1 MRSNSLM
8 TLNKL
13 FSGILPENMLMGSS
27 LIMKSL
33 LVHRCVSLARRDRG
47 RPLAGEVVAMTSSLV
62 LLHVDAVQKGIIGR
76 DKKSE
81 QATAQDRFGCQL
93 SFLLRSISSQW
104 LKGDKGYQYPAS
116 PAFNMAAKSAVRR
129 T

>member
-1 MRSNSLM
+1 M

-33 LVHRCVSLARRDRG
+33 LVHRCVSPARRDRG

-62 LLHVDAVQKGIIGR
+62 LLHVDAVQKGIIDR

-81 QATAQDRFGCQL
+81 PATVQDSLGCEYV
-93 SFLLRSISSQW
+93 FFISISV
-104 LKGDKGYQYPAS
+104 S
-116 PAFNMAAKSAVRR
+116 PVVRGR
-129 T
+129 